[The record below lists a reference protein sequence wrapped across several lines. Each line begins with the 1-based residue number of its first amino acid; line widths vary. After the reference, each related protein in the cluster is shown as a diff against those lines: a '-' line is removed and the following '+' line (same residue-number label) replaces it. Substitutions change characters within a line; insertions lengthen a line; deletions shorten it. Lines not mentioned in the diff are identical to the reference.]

1 MKINRQR
8 KIVEIITNQGVST
21 QEELA
26 QKLKNEGFN
35 VTQATISRDI
45 KELGIFKISTDDDKY
60 QYALPMESTNL
71 SPIAR
76 LRKVFRDSVT
86 SIDYSENI
94 IVIRTLVGN
103 AHAVAACLDYLE
115 KEEILG
121 TVAGDDTIFVV
132 VKPKTA
138 AEKICSILEKLL
150 E

>member
-1 MKINRQR
+1 MKKKRQR
-8 KIVEIITNQGVST
+8 KIVEIITNQKVGT

-26 QKLKNEGFN
+26 LILKNEGFN

-45 KELGIFKISTDDDKY
+45 KELGIFKLSTDDHNY
-60 QYALPMESTNL
+60 RYLLPAESTNL

-76 LRKVFRDSVT
+76 LRKVFRDSVVN
-86 SIDYSENI
+86 IDYCENI

-121 TVAGDDTIFVV
+121 TVAGDDTILVV
-132 VKPKTA
+132 VKPKTT
-138 AEKICSILEKLL
+138 AEKICRILNKLL